1 MYTFYA
7 FIAEFPNCVGCID
20 CTHIP
25 VRPPK
30 ENRDQHKDK
39 DGIFSLNVQAVVNH
53 RGAITHLSPQ
63 WPGSVHDSRI
73 LKESDLQQVLD
84 MHVLGSKYLIGDQGY
99 KCQTNLLT
107 PYPTEESL
115 EKEHFNISLSQ
126 TRVKVEC
133 VFGQLKRKFACL
145 LKRPDLKPNA
155 MVDVVHACVFLWNF
169 GLITGDN
176 KGYNPEEYVME
187 EQQKLNQTIT
197 DSEGGKIV

>member
-1 MYTFYA
+1 MLLLQNFQT
-7 FIAEFPNCVGCID
+7 VGCID

-30 ENRDQHKDK
+30 ENRDQYKDK
-39 DGIFSLNVQAVVNH
+39 DRRFSLNVQAVVNH
-53 RGAITHLSPQ
+53 RGAITHLSPR

-115 EKEHFNISLSQ
+115 KKEHFNISLSQ
-126 TRVKVEC
+126 TRVKFEC
-133 VFGQLKRKFACL
+133 VFGQLKWKFACL
-145 LKRPDLKPNA
+145 
-155 MVDVVHACVFLWNF
+155 
-169 GLITGDN
+169 
-176 KGYNPEEYVME
+176 
-187 EQQKLNQTIT
+187 QKDQI
-197 DSEGGKIV
+197 